1 MSLAGCSYNN
11 TIMEQDLNNF
21 SLVSLPREKKR
32 KKKLVNRLVQFILKK
47 EDKEEEENLKILRL
61 IRPPRYKP
69 KPLGQIVAETG
80 YSAKEVKQFYR
91 AFKQECPSGISDEE
105 TFKEVYA
112 KIFPL
117 GESGKYA
124 HIVFSCIDT
133 TGCGRISFDDF
144 MTFLSTMRLSSQDD
158 KIGLSFLFCD
168 LNKDGVL
175 TQDELFKVE
184 CYCSHPLLMPA
195 GFWPFQAPQ
204 SPPSSC
210 PQKERKS

>member
-1 MSLAGCSYNN
+1 MISMIVVMNMSLAGYSNN
-11 TIMEQDLNNF
+11 NNIMEQDLNNF

-32 KKKLVNRLVQFILKK
+32 KKKLVHRFVSFILKK
-47 EDKEEEENLKILRL
+47 EDKEEDENLKILRL

-144 MTFLSTMRLSSQDD
+144 MTFLSTMRLSSQED
-158 KIGLSFLFCD
+158 KIALSFLFCD
-168 LNKDGVL
+168 LNKDGEL
-175 TQDELFKVE
+175 TQEELFKVE
-184 CYCSHPLLMPA
+184 CYTMGAVCVLY
-195 GFWPFQAPQ
+195 
-204 SPPSSC
+204 
-210 PQKERKS
+210 